1 MINPIFLCHGGP
13 SIVIEDNEYIDF
25 LKEYA
30 RKSKPNAIIIFTAHW
45 ENEITAISSID
56 GEYKMIYD
64 FYGFPEE
71 LYRMKYPAKGSKEL
85 ASRMKEQFAKASIP
99 CKLDEERGLD
109 HGAWDILYLMYP
121 NADIPVVQVS
131 VNPFLDKEGQINIG
145 KALQDFPKEDILI
158 IGSGS
163 TVHNLSTVD
172 WNATK
177 PKEWAV
183 QFDDWL
189 VEKVLE
195 NDVDA
200 LKNYQKFAPNAKHAI
215 PREEHIVPLFIALGS
230 GNKERPR
237 LMHRSYVYGTLSY
250 IGFEF

>member
-1 MINPIFLCHGGP
+1 MMNSIFLCHGGP
-13 SIVIEDNEYIDF
+13 SIVTEDNEYIDY
-25 LKEYA
+25 LKEFG
-30 RKSKPNAIIIFTAHW
+30 RKNQPKAIVIFTAHW
-45 ENEITAISSID
+45 ENEITTISSID

-71 LYRMKYPAKGSKEL
+71 LYHMRYPAKGSKEL
-85 ASRMKEQFAKASIP
+85 AQRMKKQLFDAGIES
-99 CKLDEERGLD
+99 KLDEKRGLD
-109 HGAWDILYLMYP
+109 HGAWDILYIMYP
-121 NADIPVVQVS
+121 EADIPVVQVS
-131 VNPFLDKEGQINIG
+131 VNPFLKKEEQINIG
-145 KALQDFPKEDILI
+145 KAIKELSKEDILI

-163 TVHNLSTVD
+163 TVHNLATVD

-200 LKNYQKFAPNAKHAI
+200 LKDYQSLAPNARYAI
-215 PREEHIVPLFIALGS
+215 PREEHIVPMFIALGS
-230 GNKERPR
+230 GSLEKPK
-237 LMHRSYVYGTLSY
+237 LLHRSYVYGTLSY